1 MANKAD
7 KIWTDALR
15 RALHRESNGK
25 GSPKWLEV
33 IADRVVEAA
42 ADGDAQAYKEIGDRI
57 EGKPVARH
65 EVAGDDEAPLV
76 TEVRYTVV
84 DVAKGD

>member
-25 GSPKWLEV
+25 GSPKWLDV
-33 IADRVVEAA
+33 IAERVIESA

-57 EGKPVARH
+57 EGKPKST
-65 EVAGDDEAPLV
+65 
-76 TEVRYTVV
+76 TEVSGPDGADIPVGIKV
-84 DVAKGD
+84 SWK